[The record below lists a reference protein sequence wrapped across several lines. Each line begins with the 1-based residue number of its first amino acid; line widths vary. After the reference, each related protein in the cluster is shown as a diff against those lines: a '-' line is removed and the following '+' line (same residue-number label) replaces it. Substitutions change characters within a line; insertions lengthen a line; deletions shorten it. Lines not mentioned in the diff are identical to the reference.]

1 MAEKKR
7 RERPAFNRDIAE
19 AMGKH
24 YKDVLTNKPVAYALM
39 SSNPLIEVAYAAGIQ
54 PAFPENYA
62 CICAAKHAS
71 GEYCETAEA
80 HKYSPDVCSYCRNH
94 LGYLYDSGES
104 PPMGGIGEPDLLL
117 MASSA
122 CTHYFKWW
130 DSLHE
135 IYDKPL
141 VFVNTPRLME
151 PKSMPDY
158 YVDYAIRELE
168 QAIADIEKITGV
180 KITNEKLSQAVKLSG
195 EATEYWQKL
204 LELQKAVPCP
214 MDLSDLGNALFV
226 LVVLAGTREGASL
239 MKKIYDETKQLV
251 AEGKGILSKEEEKHR
266 LLWINIPFWYKLGI
280 FGYFEDR
287 GCVFPFSD
295 YTQYIWGTTRMDGSE
310 PLESLARKALGG
322 ELNSSLD
329 DHIDKLLEDID
340 AYRIDG
346 VIAHS
351 NRSCRVLSVGVLDAV
366 RIIREE
372 LNIPTLLLDC
382 DHTDERVYSDTAIMH
397 RIDAFLE
404 MLDSN

>member
-1 MAEKKR
+1 MADKKK
-7 RERPAFNRDIAE
+7 RERPAFNRDIAI
-19 AMGKH
+19 AMSKH
-24 YKDVLTNKPVAYALM
+24 YKDIQKSKPMAYALM

-62 CICAAKHAS
+62 CVCAARHAS
-71 GEYCETAEA
+71 EGYCETAEA
-80 HKYSPDVCSYCRNH
+80 HNFAPDICSYCRNN
-94 LGYLYDSGES
+94 LGYIYGPGES

-117 MASSA
+117 LTSSA

-130 DSLHE
+130 DALHE

-141 VFVNTPRLME
+141 IYVNTPRVME
-151 PKSMPDY
+151 PQSVPDY
-158 YVDYAIRELE
+158 YMDYAVREIE
-168 QAIADIEKITGV
+168 GAIADIEKIAGV
-180 KITNEKLSQAVKLSG
+180 RITNGRLSQAVKLSG
-195 EATEYWQKL
+195 EVVDYWQKL

-214 MDLSDLGNALFV
+214 MDLSDLTNALFV
-226 LVVLAGTREGASL
+226 LIVLVGTQEGVDL
-239 MKKIYDETKQLV
+239 MKRIYDETRQRV

-266 LLWINIPFWYKLGI
+266 LVWINIPFWYKLGI

-295 YTQYIWGTTRMDGSE
+295 YTQYIWGTTRMDGSK

-322 ELNSSLD
+322 ELNTSVD
-329 DHIDKLLEDID
+329 DQIGKLLKDIKD
-340 AYRIDG
+340 YHVDG

-372 LNIPTLLLDC
+372 LNIPTVVLDC
-382 DHTDERVYSDTAIMH
+382 DHTDERVYSDATIMNG
-397 RIDAFLE
+397 IDAFLE
-404 MLDSN
+404 MLG

>member
-1 MAEKKR
+1 
-7 RERPAFNRDIAE
+7 
-19 AMGKH
+19 
-24 YKDVLTNKPVAYALM
+24 
-39 SSNPLIEVAYAAGIQ
+39 
-54 PAFPENYA
+54 
-62 CICAAKHAS
+62 
-71 GEYCETAEA
+71 
-80 HKYSPDVCSYCRNH
+80 
-94 LGYLYDSGES
+94 
-104 PPMGGIGEPDLLL
+104 MGGIGEPDLFL

-130 DSLHE
+130 DALHE

-151 PKSMPDY
+151 PKSIPDY

-295 YTQYIWGTTRMDGSE
+295 YTQYIWGTTRMDGSD
-310 PLESLARKALGG
+310 PLQSLARKALGG

-329 DHIDKLLEDID
+329 DHIDKLLKDIE

-404 MLDSN
+404 MLE